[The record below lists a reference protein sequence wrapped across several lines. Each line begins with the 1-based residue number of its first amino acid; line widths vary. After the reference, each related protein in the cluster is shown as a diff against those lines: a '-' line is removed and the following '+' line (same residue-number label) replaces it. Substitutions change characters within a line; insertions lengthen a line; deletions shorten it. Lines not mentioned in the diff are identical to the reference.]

1 MNIAIFGPPL
11 SGKGTHTKFLQEEF
25 GFDVVSTGALL
36 RQHVKEGT
44 DLGKRIKGILDAGD
58 LIAVDDVM
66 DVIAAAYSQRSSE
79 HGIVFDGTPR
89 RVDEL
94 KALNKIMAKEG
105 DGIDCMIVLD
115 VPEKEL
121 YRRMEQRKASMIANG
136 EEPRSDDDPDVLRDS
151 LIKYADESE
160 PVIAEAEKLG
170 IHVIYINGNQ
180 TPENVQ
186 CLIAEALDL
195 DESKMVLT
203 DDLHI

>member
-11 SGKGTHTKFLQEEF
+11 SGKGTHTGFLQNEY

-66 DVIAAAYSQRSSE
+66 DVIAEAYSQRSSE
-79 HGIVFDGTPR
+79 QGIVFDGTPR

-94 KALNKIMAKEG
+94 NALNAIMGKES
-105 DGIDCMIVLD
+105 DVIDCMIVLD
-115 VPEKEL
+115 VPEDEL
-121 YRRMEQRKASMIANG
+121 YRRMEQRKSSMIANG
-136 EEPRSDDDPDVLRDS
+136 DEPRSDDDPDVLRDR
-151 LIKYADESE
+151 LLKYADESE
-160 PVIAEAEKLG
+160 PVIAAAEKLG

-180 TPENVQ
+180 SPEIVQ
-186 CLIAEALDL
+186 NLITEALQL
-195 DESKMVLT
+195 D
-203 DDLHI
+203 DDVEYAQQLHL

>member
-11 SGKGTHTKFLQEEF
+11 SGKGTHTGFLQEEF

-44 DLGKRIKGILDAGD
+44 DLGKRIKEILDAGD

-66 DVIAAAYSQRSSE
+66 DVIADAVSQRSSE
-79 HGIVFDGTPR
+79 QGIVFDGTPR

-94 KALNKIMAKEG
+94 NALNTILAKEG
-105 DGIDCMIVLD
+105 DVIDCMIVLD
-115 VPEKEL
+115 VPEEEL

-136 EEPRSDDDPDVLRDS
+136 EEPRSDDDPDVLRDR
-151 LIKYADESE
+151 LIKYANESE
-160 PVIAEAEKLG
+160 PVISAAEQLG

-180 TPENVQ
+180 APEVVQ
-186 CLIAEALDL
+186 NLVAEALEL
-195 DESKMVLT
+195 DEDYGIT
-203 DDLHI
+203 QDFHP